1 MNLPILEL
9 VTLNTCGC
17 AVVQLV
23 NIFNFVEC
31 EWTSTMNERSAV
43 MNPGGLSLD
52 DGISPN
58 QQTNIQTNQQ
68 KTNKQIKSKKTNKKN
83 QCKQD

>member
-23 NIFNFVEC
+23 NIFNFV
-31 EWTSTMNERSAV
+31 
-43 MNPGGLSLD
+43 D
-52 DGISPN
+52 SPN